1 MNFLSFLKR
10 LVRYSSFLVRV
21 VFLAAISLIPKS
33 KKVWVFGAWFGK
45 KFADNPKYFFNYI
58 KDLPEGTIKPI
69 WICKDHELIKIVTS
83 KYHNDIDIYHHMSLL
98 GIYYQLTA
106 SVTFVGHSISSDLNP
121 WFISFSTKR
130 IQMWHGIPLKKI
142 GFDDE
147 LSTRT
152 WHKSN
157 FFKLLSN
164 DYYDYILSSGN
175 LVSTLFSSAFDIPL
189 NKVVETGFPRND
201 GLLIN
206 KSSIGPK
213 DYLKKS
219 KFIYMPTFRDNMGD
233 EISLFSEMYNF
244 SFVKLEKFLDENDI
258 ELSLRVHPVNRP
270 PEFILNLIETS
281 QNINLSEDDDIY
293 ETLDTYDC
301 LITDY
306 SSIMFDYCLTKK
318 PIIFSP
324 FDLNKYL
331 TVDRKMY
338 FNYSDITAGYPIA
351 TDWNELM
358 AEMAKV
364 VADINSGEAQEVNP
378 NLLNFHDNNLL
389 SSPSFSGN
397 VAEFVFKKYYNDDL
411 S

>member
-1 MNFLSFLKR
+1 M
-10 LVRYSSFLVRV
+10 RYSLFLVRV
-21 VFLAAISLIPKS
+21 VLLAIISLIPKS

-45 KFADNPKYFFNYI
+45 KFADNPKYLFNYI
-58 KDLPEGTIKPI
+58 KKLPEGSIKPI
-69 WICKDHELIKIVTS
+69 WICKDHELIKVVTS
-83 KYHNDIDIYHHMSLL
+83 KYHNNIDIYHHMSLL

-152 WHKSN
+152 WHKSK

-189 NKVVETGFPRND
+189 NKIVETGFPRND

-206 KSSIGPK
+206 KSSIASK
-213 DYLKKS
+213 DYIKKS
-219 KFIYMPTFRDNMGD
+219 KFIYMPTFRDNIGD
-233 EISLFSEMYNF
+233 EISLFSEKYDF
-244 SFVKLEKFLDENDI
+244 SFVKLEKFLAENDI

-270 PEFILNLIETS
+270 PEFILNLIEIS
-281 QNINLSEDDDIY
+281 QNIYLSEDDDIY

-318 PIIFSP
+318 PIIFAP
-324 FDLNKYL
+324 FDLNKYMNN
-331 TVDRKMY
+331 DRKMY
-338 FNYSDITAGYPIA
+338 FNYSDITDGYPIA
-351 TDWNELM
+351 SNWDELILLMSDVVTDIRSEEPRESHDKLSTFHSNEL
-358 AEMAKV
+358 
-364 VADINSGEAQEVNP
+364 
-378 NLLNFHDNNLL
+378 LT
-389 SSPSFSGN
+389 SSSFSSN
-397 VAEFVFKKYYNDDL
+397 VANFVFKTYYNG
-411 S
+411 SSY